1 MIKIV
6 NVHKS
11 FGKKK
16 ILENINL
23 EVRQGE
29 IMVIM
34 GPSGCGKSTLLRL
47 LIGLLKPTEGQIWI
61 DGQEVSGMNEDEL
74 NEVRKKMG
82 MVFQYSALFDFLT
95 VGENVAFGL
104 RQHTD
109 FADEDIA
116 KNVSRKL
123 KMVGLAGYEQVM
135 PTELSGG
142 MKKRVSLARA
152 IAGNPRI
159 VLYDEPTAGLDP
171 IMSSVIDRLI
181 VSCRDRLEITSVV
194 VTHHMESAFR
204 IADRM
209 AMIHEGKIVAV
220 GTPDEIKNSRDATVQ
235 QFIHGWLSPTL
246 GR

>member
-1 MIKIV
+1 MIKIS

-11 FGKKK
+11 FGSKK
-16 ILENINL
+16 ILEDISL
-23 EVRQGE
+23 EIQSGE

-61 DGQEVSGMNEDEL
+61 DGQEVSHMDEDQL

-109 FADEDIA
+109 ASEKDIE

-123 KMVGLAGYEQVM
+123 KMVGLAGYENLM
-135 PTELSGG
+135 PSELSGG

-152 IAGNPRI
+152 IAGNPSI
-159 VLYDEPTAGLDP
+159 VLYDEPTSGLDP

-194 VTHHMESAFR
+194 VTHHMESAFS
-204 IADRM
+204 IADRI
-209 AMIHEGKIVAV
+209 AMINEGKIIAV
-220 GTPDEIKNSRDATVQ
+220 GTPDEIRNSRNAIIQ
-235 QFIHGWLSPTL
+235 QFIHGWLSPNL